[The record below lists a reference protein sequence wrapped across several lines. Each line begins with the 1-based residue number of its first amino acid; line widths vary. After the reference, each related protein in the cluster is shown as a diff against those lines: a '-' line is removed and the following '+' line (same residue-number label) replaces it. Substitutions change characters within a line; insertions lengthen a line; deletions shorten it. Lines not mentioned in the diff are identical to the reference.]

1 MHDKLNEKR
10 KAKQL
15 SQGIQIKTIKPM
27 VPVRP
32 KKVEID
38 YQQTFVVKLK
48 VDPGNLMEEKKKKK
62 VVDEIP
68 KDE

>member
-1 MHDKLNEKR
+1 MDDKLNEKR

-48 VDPGNLMEEKKKKK
+48 VDPGNLMEEKKKKI